1 MGFTRLSRTQ
11 DRHTLQVARWLAP
24 LPPSPPLPL
33 LLLLLLL
40 HLPHLAAPA
49 PTYDALCESIVAHA
63 TAAAQA
69 HNQGRDTASSIDAAL
84 GAFDAA
90 VAVDPTEA
98 QAYIYVANF
107 LFNIHRF
114 DASLE
119 RWRQALDRLRAARP
133 QQPQYI
139 AMVEGRIKET
149 RFGDLSTRRD
159 AVYADGQGNM
169 TAAVAL
175 VERQLAMYRSPRILA
190 DLATL
195 QSMLAEVHGAP
206 TAAVSAQQFAA
217 AQRAAA
223 WGAAAFQR
231 AQAGR
236 GRGGKCPA
244 AATLH
249 DVDALSS
256 ATGSRGGSS
265 GGGSGGSSEDLGGFR
280 QVVVTSAGS
289 SLPDV
294 STESAELERGL
305 SAAYTA
311 RFAASA
317 AASPSTSTATTTD
330 TTTTAATTTT
340 DVFIGALKKA
350 RLSGPD
356 GVITR
361 SKKCALHVYG
371 TTEWPHVALHG
382 SLWLGETWK
391 SNAVRGAY

>member
-1 MGFTRLSRTQ
+1 MAS
-11 DRHTLQVARWLAP
+11 V
-24 LPPSPPLPL
+24 PSPPLPL

-40 HLPHLAAPA
+40 QLPHLAAPA

-63 TAAAQA
+63 TTAAQA
-69 HNQGRDTASSIDAAL
+69 HNQGRDTASAIAAAL

-90 VAVDPTEA
+90 VAVDATEA

-133 QQPQYI
+133 PQPQYI

-175 VERQLAMYRSPRILA
+175 VERQLAVYRSPRILA

-265 GGGSGGSSEDLGGFR
+265 GGSGGSSEDLGGFR

-289 SLPDV
+289 STPDL
-294 STESAELERGL
+294 SAESAEVERGL

-311 RFAASA
+311 RFAAPA
-317 AASPSTSTATTTD
+317 TAASPPISTATTA
-330 TTTTAATTTT
+330 TTTTAATTT
-340 DVFIGALKKA
+340 DVFIGAVKKA

-391 SNAVRGAY
+391 SNAVRGATRTLESILLFRVAK